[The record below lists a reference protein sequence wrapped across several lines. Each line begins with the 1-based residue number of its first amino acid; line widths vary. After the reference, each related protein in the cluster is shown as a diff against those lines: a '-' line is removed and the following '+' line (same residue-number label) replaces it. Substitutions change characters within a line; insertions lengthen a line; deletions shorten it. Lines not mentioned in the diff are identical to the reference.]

1 MTDDIDRFIGTA
13 PQLRFAFAIKARVG
27 PIQDLGQTAR
37 GHRRIIDILGGEV
50 HGPKLVGE
58 ILPGGADWQIVR
70 PDGTIEVVARYTIRA
85 RSGALIYV
93 QNDGLRVASPEI
105 LARMSRGERVPVDS
119 YHFRT
124 APHFES
130 RTDPRLAATR
140 HLRRRR
146 GAHTRPGRD
155 RLPRGAV
162 ASQDSTTAQG
172 PSFFPRRCRG
182 VEGAA
187 VPEVEPERDADI
199 GRTSAPIAAASSRA
213 TDR

>member
-1 MTDDIDRFIGTA
+1 MRRCNLGLMAPPARIAAPPPLGGTRQGEESAEMTDDIDRFIGTA

-37 GHRRIIDILGGEV
+37 GHRRIVDILGGEV

-93 QNDGLRVASPEI
+93 QNEGLRVANPEV
-105 LARMSRGERVPVDS
+105 LARMSRGERVPFDS

-124 APHFES
+124 MPRFETS
-130 RTDPRLAATR
+130 E
-140 HLRRRR
+140 
-146 GAHTRPGRD
+146 
-155 RLPRGAV
+155 
-162 ASQDSTTAQG
+162 
-172 PSFFPRRCRG
+172 PSLK
-182 VEGAA
+182 EL
-187 VPEVEPERDADI
+187 E
-199 GRTSAPIAAASSRA
+199 RA
-213 TDR
+213 TFIGVAARTPDRVAIGFHEIL